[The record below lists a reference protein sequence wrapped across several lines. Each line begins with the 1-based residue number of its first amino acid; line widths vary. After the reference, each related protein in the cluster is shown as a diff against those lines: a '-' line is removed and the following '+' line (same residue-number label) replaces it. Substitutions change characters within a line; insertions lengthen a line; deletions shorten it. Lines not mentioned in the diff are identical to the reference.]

1 MKLDMLGDVEILKR
15 PKVGLFCSV
24 KCPGKLI
31 LETYDLCRRF
41 RDEGIIVAS
50 GFHSPMEEECM
61 RILLRG
67 AQPAIWCL
75 ARGMFKVN
83 PKKNRDAVE
92 RGRLV
97 VVSPFPTKI
106 DRPTAKTALIR
117 NRWVADMAQVLV
129 VAYAAPG
136 GKTEAFC
143 KEQLAAGKPLYTFDH
158 PDNAAIIR
166 AGARPIAPEIHWN
179 NLLPS

>member
-15 PKVGLFCSV
+15 PKVGLFCSI

-31 LETYDLCRRF
+31 LETYDLCRQF
-41 RDEGIIVAS
+41 RDEGVIVAS
-50 GFHSPMEEECM
+50 GFHSPMEEECL

-67 AQPAIWCL
+67 THPAIWCL
-75 ARGMFKVN
+75 ARGMFKVI
-83 PKKNRDAVE
+83 PKKYRDAVE

-97 VVSPFPTKI
+97 LVSPFPTKI

-129 VAYAAPG
+129 VAYAVPG

-158 PDNAAIIR
+158 PDNAAILR

-179 NLLPS
+179 TLLPS